1 MKVSHCIFTMVNST
15 AVVFSLLS
23 TMHIFVLH
31 QTINVIIIFFVFVL
45 CLSFSIRLFFIV
57 LSTKSN
63 FEFWYENSNLLLNK
77 IDSVDQ
83 VYKITFIFSV
93 TKTKFCIKI
102 VQFWLFSNNSS
113 LIFGND
119 IYAKNVL
126 DNLQKGSSSSL

>member
-1 MKVSHCIFTMVNST
+1 MKVSHCIFTMVNT

-31 QTINVIIIFFVFVL
+31 QTMNVIIIFFVL

-83 VYKITFIFSV
+83 GYKITFIFSV
-93 TKTKFCIKI
+93 TKMKFCIKI

-126 DNLQKGSSSSL
+126 DNLQKGSCSSL